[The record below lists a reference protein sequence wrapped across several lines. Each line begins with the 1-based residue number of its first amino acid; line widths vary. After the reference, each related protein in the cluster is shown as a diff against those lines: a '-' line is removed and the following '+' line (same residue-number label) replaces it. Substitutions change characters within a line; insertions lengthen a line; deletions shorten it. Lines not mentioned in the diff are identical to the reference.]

1 MKRWAILL
9 LLCALILPG
18 CGAAP
23 EGLASFAG
31 VWTYDDTATRKEN
44 DQPMD
49 GLREKMFWDLVAK
62 SYSART
68 ITIDAKAG
76 TLTDTNG
83 SETLSGPVRLDA
95 KTLIWTPEADR
106 EQRYTLTKDGRLSIQ
121 AGGRV
126 LLFKRS

>member
-1 MKRWAILL
+1 MKHWATLF

-18 CGAAP
+18 CGGAP

-31 VWTYDDTATRKEN
+31 VWIYDDTATRKEN
-44 DQPMD
+44 DHPLD

-62 SYSART
+62 SYSARA

-76 TLTDTNG
+76 TLTDKNG
-83 SETLSGPVRLDA
+83 SEILSGPIRLDA
-95 KTLIWTPEADR
+95 KTLVWTPEAER